1 MPPNNWTS
9 CDSFSLDFEKI
20 YVGRPTLTIK
30 IHDAKDENGFLKS
43 NDKVTNR
50 ETVKLLCEFYTFFP
64 KLGEKDLIFGKCRLK
79 FCSYNVTSV
88 HCVVSKLL

>member
-9 CDSFSLDFEKI
+9 CDRFSLDFEKF

-50 ETVKLLCEFYTFFP
+50 ETVKLQCEFYSFSP
-64 KLGEKDLIFGKCRLK
+64 KQGEKEYNFWKVQIRI
-79 FCSYNVTSV
+79 YNNVTSV
-88 HCVVSKLL
+88 HCVVCHL